1 MLARLAA
8 SAYVGTM
15 NKADYARA
23 LLSSGALKINID
35 QPFRL
40 TSGLLSPFYVD
51 CRLVIGDVAARN
63 ILADGLAELA
73 KPLLNDVDVIAG
85 GVTAGV
91 PVATLLADR
100 AQKPLCYIRPEPK
113 AHGAGRQIEG
123 AEVSGKK
130 VLLVEDL
137 ITKGSSIA
145 KFQKALADAD
155 AAFTDIVVILS
166 RATPETVSELK
177 SHGLN
182 LHALLVLDD
191 LLGVAGLDANA
202 RHAIEA
208 FQNNPAAWSAM
219 RG

>member
-1 MLARLAA
+1 ML
-8 SAYVGTM
+8 M
-15 NKADYARA
+15 HHKADYARA

-51 CRLVIGDVAARN
+51 CRLVIGDADARG
-63 ILADGLAELA
+63 ILAEGLKRIAGGLGF
-73 KPLLNDVDVIAG
+73 DIIAG

-91 PVATLLADR
+91 PMASILADR
-100 AQKPLCYIRPEPK
+100 MQKPLCYIRPEPK

-123 AEVSGKK
+123 AEVRGKK

-145 KFQKALADAD
+145 KFQKALQDAG

-166 RATPETVSELK
+166 RATPEVIDELK

-191 LLGVAGLDANA
+191 LMAVAGLDAGA
-202 RHAIEA
+202 RRAIED
-208 FQNNPAAWSAM
+208 FQNNPAGWSAG